1 MTSPRLQH
9 ARHDE
14 RGSVSVWAVLIVSA
28 FTLIVGISVDLVG
41 QIAAKQHAADIAAQA
56 ARIAGQQIDPDTLM
70 AGGRTVAV
78 NATRARRAALDYIAG
93 ADMTGTATITASGT
107 ELQISTTATY
117 RPVFLTAIG
126 VGPLTVTS
134 TSTAR
139 LVRAQDGSERRP

>member
-1 MTSPRLQH
+1 MTSTRLQDP
-9 ARHDE
+9 RHDE

-78 NATRARRAALDYIAG
+78 NTTRARRAALDYIAG
-93 ADMTGTATITASGT
+93 ADMTGTATI
-107 ELQISTTATY
+107 
-117 RPVFLTAIG
+117 
-126 VGPLTVTS
+126 
-134 TSTAR
+134 
-139 LVRAQDGSERRP
+139 